1 MRRSPHRWTDYVGF
15 AAFVF
20 LAVWTSVRMPTVSIF
35 LLPTF
40 AHELFIA
47 LAFLLRNPAKVGAP
61 TLSSRLAAYAATFM
75 LIFFFN
81 AVRTWYPA
89 ALILNPQLEV
99 RGAGVLLWLIGSVL
113 ALAGIWSLRR
123 SFSIEPQARQLVTS
137 GPYRFARHPIYA
149 CYLLQ
154 YSGLLLVYP
163 TMALFLVLAL
173 WMTLMLVR
181 MHFEERVLESAF
193 PEYADYKAR
202 VGRFAPKR
210 RPRPVSEP
218 AGQPERIGKPF
229 VVNHG

>member
-20 LAVWTSVRMPTVSIF
+20 LAVWTFVRMPTVSIF

-61 TLSSRLAAYAATFM
+61 TLPSRLAAYAGTFM
-75 LIFFFN
+75 LIFFFH
-81 AVRTWYPA
+81 AARTWYPA
-89 ALILNPQLEV
+89 ALTLNAQLEA
-99 RGAGVLLWLIGSVL
+99 RGVGVMLWLTGSVL
-113 ALAGIWSLRR
+113 ALTGIWSLRR

-137 GPYRFARHPIYA
+137 GPYRYARHPIYA

-163 TMALFLVLAL
+163 TVALFLVLAL
-173 WMTLMLVR
+173 WTTLMLVR

-193 PEYADYKAR
+193 PEYAAYKTR
-202 VGRFAPKR
+202 VGRLAPR
-210 RPRPVSEP
+210 QRPRPLPDP
-218 AGQPERIGKPF
+218 AAQPERIGKPF